1 MSKKIW
7 NYIISILCIVIGI
20 YLIIK
25 PVKSFETVVYAI
37 GIILLVEGIIKC
49 IFYLIKKEK
58 ISSIAL
64 AEGIINIV
72 FGLILVGNPNLT
84 VKVVS
89 IFIGIWFIIKS
100 SADLYE
106 VLSLKKN
113 TISHR
118 DLVVCIIKLILGL
131 IILTTPIIA
140 TIFTGYLLGVLIVLI
155 GVVNIINNIKD
166 KKDYSVKVK

>member
-7 NYIISILCIVIGI
+7 NYIISILCIILGI
-20 YLIIK
+20 YLIFK
-25 PVKSFETVVYAI
+25 PVKSFETVVYAV

-49 IFYLIKKEK
+49 ILYLAKNKEATS
-58 ISSIAL
+58 ISL
-64 AEGIINIV
+64 VEGIINIV

-84 VKVVS
+84 VRVVS

-118 DLVVCIIKLILGL
+118 NLVICIIKLILGL

-140 TIFTGYLLGVLIVLI
+140 TIFTGYLLGVLIAII
-155 GVVNIINNIKD
+155 GIANIINSIKD